1 MTETISIMID
11 SEDLKEFEVKIG
23 MNIKDCIK
31 ILINS
36 MKYGEKLE
44 LDQFLSEDNIKEL
57 KKRIAKTKI

>member
-11 SEDLKEFEVKIG
+11 SEDLKEFEIKIG

-57 KKRIAKTKI
+57 KKRIAKIKI

>member
-57 KKRIAKTKI
+57 KKRIAKIKI